1 MRLKDLIECDIVK
14 DNHKIII
21 SQRVIGTVKTV
32 ARGNWYQDHI
42 LNYQDQEIYSL
53 SYKSTNYDTPGEC
66 KGIWTVTLRDSI
78 G

>member
-1 MRLKDLIECDIVK
+1 MKLKDLLESTLVD
-14 DNHKIII
+14 DDEKIILKQRTICGI
-21 SQRVIGTVKTV
+21 STLRS
-32 ARGNWYQDHI
+32 GNWYQDHI